1 MTYVP
6 EYFYVIFPLIILSVE
21 IIGALVAVA
30 CYVMEGIALMNMAK
44 NLGIEHPW
52 MSWIPF
58 AKPYLFGK
66 ISDSKNKKSLKIALL
81 VLPIILAVL
90 MTVFLIIYANMI
102 FTIIAPILSN
112 PSFETLPAETLSY
125 DVPLASDAQIQEILQ
140 TVFLMIP
147 IALLMIGVSIAF
159 TVLYFIAY
167 YRICNKF
174 SKDGAIGF
182 FIGGLVAAL
191 LGVSIVIPI
200 LLLVMSRKTPVSED
214 RLLQQ

>member
-81 VLPIILAVL
+81 VLPIVLAVL
-90 MTVFLIIYANMI
+90 MIVFLIIYANMI

-125 DVPLASDAQIQEILQ
+125 VPLVSDSQIHELMQ

-147 IALLMIGVSIAF
+147 ISLVISGVSIAF